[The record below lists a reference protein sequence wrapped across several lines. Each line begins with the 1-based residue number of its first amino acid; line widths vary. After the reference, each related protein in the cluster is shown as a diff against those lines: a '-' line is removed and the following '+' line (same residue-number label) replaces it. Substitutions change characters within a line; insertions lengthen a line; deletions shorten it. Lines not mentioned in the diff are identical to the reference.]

1 MPMPSTTTRAEL
13 IAGARAVAPMLVGV
27 IPFGLVAGATPA
39 TTGLG
44 GGTSIGLSTIVFAG
58 ASQLAAADVLA
69 DGGSALV
76 AVIAACTINLR
87 MLLYSASLAPH
98 LTHVPLRRRLFMAY
112 LLTDQAYAVS
122 ITRWTGEA
130 ILEGEGGPAP
140 DPDRRVPY
148 YLGAAL
154 LLWANW
160 QVCTIVGILV
170 GAAVPDSLPL
180 DFAIPLVFLVL
191 LVPAIT
197 SHPAAVAALC
207 GGGTAVLSA
216 EAGAGHLAVLF
227 GAVAGIAA
235 GALAE
240 TVIERRAPRD
250 DTPLPPDPGPAP

>member
-1 MPMPSTTTRAEL
+1 MASSSIVRSEL
-13 IAGARAVAPMLVGV
+13 IAGAKAVAPMLVAV
-27 IPFGLVAGATPA
+27 VPFGLVAGATPA

-98 LTHVPLRRRLFMAY
+98 LTHVPMGRRLLMAY
-112 LLTDQAYAVS
+112 GLTDQAYAIS
-122 ITRWTGEA
+122 ITRWTGETVRA
-130 ILEGEGGPAP
+130 GEGGPP
-140 DPDRRVPY
+140 PEVERRVPY
-148 YLGAAL
+148 YAGGAAL
-154 LLWANW
+154 LWVNW
-160 QVCTIVGILV
+160 QICTIVGVLI
-170 GAAVPDSLPL
+170 GAAMPESLPL
-180 DFAIPLVFLVL
+180 SFAVPLVFLVL

-197 SHPAAVAALC
+197 SRPAAIAAAV
-207 GGGTAVLSA
+207 GGGAAVLAA
-216 EAGAGHLAVLF
+216 EVGAGHLAVLV
-227 GAVAGIAA
+227 GALSGIVA

-240 TVIERRAPRD
+240 VAIERRAPRD

>member
-1 MPMPSTTTRAEL
+1 MASRTVRAEVV
-13 IAGARAVAPMLVGV
+13 AGAKAVAPMLVGV

-69 DGGSALV
+69 DGGGALV

-87 MLLYSASLAPH
+87 LLLYSASLAPH
-98 LTHVPLRRRLFMAY
+98 LTHVPLRDRLFMAY
-112 LLTDQAYAVS
+112 VLTDQAYAVS
-122 ITRWTGEA
+122 ITRWSEEEA
-130 ILEGEGGPAP
+130 RAAEGGPP
-140 DPDRRVPY
+140 TDLHRRVPY

-160 QVCTIVGILV
+160 QVCTVVGVLV

-180 DFAIPLVFLVL
+180 DFAVPLVFLVL

-197 SHPAAVAALC
+197 TRPAAVAAII
-207 GGGTAVLSA
+207 GGGVAVLSA
-216 EAGAGHLAVLF
+216 QAGASHLSVLF
-227 GAVAGIAA
+227 GALAGIVAGAVAEAA
-235 GALAE
+235 
-240 TVIERRAPRD
+240 VERRGARD
-250 DTPLPPDPGPAP
+250 ETPLPPDPGLAP

>member
-1 MPMPSTTTRAEL
+1 MSSSVARAEL
-13 IAGARAVAPMLVGV
+13 AAGARAVAPMLVGV

-76 AVIAACTINLR
+76 AVVAACTINLR

-122 ITRWTGEA
+122 ITRWSSEPVSDDDGGTG
-130 ILEGEGGPAP
+130 
-140 DPDRRVPY
+140 DPSRRVPY

-154 LLWANW
+154 TLWVSW
-160 QVCTIVGILV
+160 QVCTVVGVLI
-170 GAAVPDSLPL
+170 GAAVPSSLPL
-180 DFAIPLVFLVL
+180 DFAVPLVFLVL

-197 SHPAAVAALC
+197 SRPATVAAAI

-216 EAGAGHLAVLF
+216 EAGAGHLAVLV
-227 GAVAGIAA
+227 GALAGIGA

-240 TVIERRAPRD
+240 ARLERRAARD
-250 DTPLPPDPGPAP
+250 DTPMRPDPGLAP